1 LNRQDKSPNAIKY
14 WLQYEPYGAEEA
26 PSMKEYR
33 VKPNS
38 PLTLDMCDP
47 DDTGEY
53 KKTDQDKE
61 KAKALTAQ
69 LIGKLDELQE
79 RLYANGSRAVLIV
92 LQGMDTGGKDG
103 TIKSVMSGM
112 NPQGCKVVAFKA
124 PSSEELGHDFLW
136 RVHQKAPSKG
146 QIGIFNRSHYEDVL
160 ITRVHGLVSDKVA
173 KQRFTQINEFEEML
187 HENGTTIVKF
197 FLHISKDE
205 QKKRLEERI
214 HNPDKRWKF
223 NEGDLEER
231 KLWKEYMNTFEDVM
245 TATSTDHAP
254 WYIVPANRK
263 WYRNLVVADRVVSVL
278 EDMKLK
284 TPPAPKGINFDTL
297 KIV

>member
-1 LNRQDKSPNAIKY
+1 
-14 WLQYEPYGAEEA
+14 
-26 PSMKEYR
+26 MKEYR

-38 PLTLDMCDP
+38 PLTLDTCDP

-160 ITRVHGLVSDKVA
+160 IARVHKLVPKSVWSKRYA
-173 KQRFTQINEFEEML
+173 HINEFERL
-187 HENGTTIVKF
+187 LADSNVKILKF

-205 QKKRLEERI
+205 QKKRLEQRLADS
-214 HNPDKRWKF
+214 NKRWKVSPADF
-223 NEGDLEER
+223 EER
-231 KLWKEYMNTFEDVM
+231 KLWDQYMNAYEAALNKCSADW
-245 TATSTDHAP
+245 AP
-254 WYIVPANRK
+254 WYIIPANQK
-263 WYRNLVVADRVVSVL
+263 WFRNCAISQIIVEAL
-278 EDMKLK
+278 ESLDMKY
-284 TPPAPKGINFDTL
+284 PRIEFDPAT
-297 KIV
+297 IVIK